1 MRPWAWLAA
10 ATLAAPAYAQQACA
24 VSKDLVVRALEMVS
38 ATPVRDQLANGLLL
52 LKQAEEACDE
62 NGDAWY
68 YRSVFERKLGQGNP
82 QYSLGKARERNSPA
96 LRGEDDPFHLATPAR
111 GVQLPPGAS
120 SGGAGVP
127 HSVPHSARDNRKPDV
142 SHKWALVIGIASF
155 RDRRLNLQYT
165 RKDAD
170 AVAALLTDPVYG
182 RFPADHVRLIED
194 EQATT
199 VNVRAGLN
207 WLARQASEDDL
218 AVIYIASHG
227 TARDQDEAGA
237 SYVVTF
243 DTDVQS
249 RDGLY
254 STAIPLVEISN
265 VVRTRVKALKAVVI
279 LDTCHSQGAV
289 SQTVTVPATMPP
301 QMLDHIREG
310 TGRVIIGASQA
321 EESSFESAKYGHGLF
336 TYYLLQG
343 LKAQKDAPVEKIY
356 DYVRERVTQ
365 DAAANGWKQHPFL
378 SVSDGQSSV
387 VLGIAATPLAWLWR
401 GVSVV
406 AAGPIGGRRAER
418 PIDNRPKV

>member
-1 MRPWAWLAA
+1 
-10 ATLAAPAYAQQACA
+10 
-24 VSKDLVVRALEMVS
+24 V
-38 ATPVRDQLANGLLL
+38 
-52 LKQAEEACDE
+52 
-62 NGDAWY
+62 
-68 YRSVFERKLGQGNP
+68 
-82 QYSLGKARERNSPA
+82 
-96 LRGEDDPFHLATPAR
+96 ATPAR
-111 GVQLPPGAS
+111 GVLVLPADNPNAPAAPRS
-120 SGGAGVP
+120 T
-127 HSVPHSARDNRKPDV
+127 RDNRKPDV
-142 SHKWALVIGIASF
+142 SHKWALVIGIANF
-155 RDRRLNLQYT
+155 QDHRLNLQYT

-170 AVAALLTDPVYG
+170 AVSALLKDPVYG
-182 RFPADHVRLIED
+182 KFAADHVKLIED

-218 AVIYIASHG
+218 ALIYIASHG

-310 TGRVIIGASQA
+310 TGRVIMGASQA
-321 EESSFESAKYGHGLF
+321 EESSFESPKYGHGLF

-343 LKAQKDAPVEKIY
+343 LRAQKDAPMEKIY
-356 DYVRERVTQ
+356 DYVKERVTQ
-365 DAAANGWKQHPFL
+365 DAASNGWKQHPFL
-378 SVSDGQSSV
+378 SLSDGQSPV
-387 VLGIAATPLAWLWR
+387 VLGIAA
-401 GVSVV
+401 SM
-406 AAGPIGGRRAER
+406 
-418 PIDNRPKV
+418 

>member
-1 MRPWAWLAA
+1 MRSWAWVAAIALA
-10 ATLAAPAYAQQACA
+10 TPAHAQQACA
-24 VSKDLVVRALEMVS
+24 VSKDLVVRALELVS
-38 ATPVRDQLANGLLL
+38 AAPARDQLANGLLL

-82 QYSLGKARERNSPA
+82 QYSLGKARERNSAA
-96 LRGEDDPFHLATPAR
+96 LQSEDDPFHLATPAR
-111 GVQLPPGAS
+111 GVQVVTPQDTGAPGPA
-120 SGGAGVP
+120 
-127 HSVPHSARDNRKPDV
+127 HKTRDNRKPDV

-155 RDRRLNLQYT
+155 QDRRLNLQYT

-170 AVAALLTDPVYG
+170 AVSALLKDPVYG
-182 RFPADHVRLIED
+182 RFPADHVKLIED

-207 WLARQASEDDL
+207 WLARQASDDDL

-289 SQTVTVPATMPP
+289 TQTVTVPATMPA

-310 TGRVIIGASQA
+310 TGRVIFGASQA

-343 LKAQKDAPVEKIY
+343 LKERKDSPMEQVSE
-356 DYVRERVTQ
+356 YVSAHVTQ
-365 DAAANGWKQHPFL
+365 DAAANGWKQHPFF
-378 SVSDGQSSV
+378 SASDGQSSV
-387 VLGIAATPLAWLWR
+387 VLGIAATPLAWMWS
-401 GVSVV
+401 GFF
-406 AAGPIGGRRAER
+406 GE
-418 PIDNRPKV
+418 

>member
-1 MRPWAWLAA
+1 VQAGLRWRN
-10 ATLAAPAYAQQACA
+10 PALYC
-24 VSKDLVVRALEMVS
+24 
-38 ATPVRDQLANGLLL
+38 
-52 LKQAEEACDE
+52 KQAA
-62 NGDAWY
+62 G
-68 YRSVFERKLGQGNP
+68 
-82 QYSLGKARERNSPA
+82 
-96 LRGEDDPFHLATPAR
+96 FHLAFAHDLSGRRSKAAR
-111 GVQLPPGAS
+111 RRDLQAYRRVSRALQDAIGIEANLHAAAQANVFTVDGFHQDPQPGAGIDRFAKQAARAAS
-120 SGGAGVP
+120 QAAHPSTAAGK
-127 HSVPHSARDNRKPDV
+127 SAGSK
-142 SHKWALVIGIASF
+142 
-155 RDRRLNLQYT
+155 
-165 RKDAD
+165 
-170 AVAALLTDPVYG
+170 AAKS
-182 RFPADHVRLIED
+182 
-194 EQATT
+194 T

-207 WLARQASEDDL
+207 WLERQASEDDL

-279 LDTCHSQGAV
+279 LDACHSQGAV
-289 SQTVTVPATMPP
+289 TQTVTVPASMPP

-343 LKAQKDAPVEKIY
+343 LREQKDAPIEKIY
-356 DYVRERVTQ
+356 EYVRAHVTQ

-378 SVSDGQSSV
+378 SASDGQSSV
-387 VLGIAATPLAWLWR
+387 VLGIAATPLAWIWR
-401 GVSVV
+401 GVSVM
-406 AAGPIGGRRAER
+406 AGL
-418 PIDNRPKV
+418 